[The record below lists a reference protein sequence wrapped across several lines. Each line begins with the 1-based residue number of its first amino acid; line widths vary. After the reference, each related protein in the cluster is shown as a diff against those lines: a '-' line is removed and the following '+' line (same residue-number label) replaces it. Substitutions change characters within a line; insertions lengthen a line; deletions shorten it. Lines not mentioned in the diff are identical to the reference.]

1 MTQRKNKKI
10 KKIIALALAIRISG
24 RELPKTKPYPYY
36 IDWQNQVRAEK
47 KNVNTNAKDYSWMQ
61 IQHITNPLLSS
72 N

>member
-47 KNVNTNAKDYSWMQ
+47 KMLTQMPKIIRECRYN
-61 IQHITNPLLSS
+61 I
-72 N
+72 